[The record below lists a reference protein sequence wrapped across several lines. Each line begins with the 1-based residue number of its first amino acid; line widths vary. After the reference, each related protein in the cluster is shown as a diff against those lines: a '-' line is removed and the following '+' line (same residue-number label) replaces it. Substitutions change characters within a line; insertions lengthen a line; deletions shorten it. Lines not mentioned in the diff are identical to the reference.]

1 MKAAAATRP
10 RNVPSISGMLAVEE
24 EEMGEQKTDKR
35 MKLAEGLDRAVQNL
49 VSRAAESG
57 KIIWTGDAVREL
69 QSSFPDSDMSP
80 AELVEAVVRAAA
92 ARGLAVAFQ
101 KAD

>member
-1 MKAAAATRP
+1 
-10 RNVPSISGMLAVEE
+10 
-24 EEMGEQKTDKR
+24 MGQQKTDKR
-35 MKLAEGLDRAVQNL
+35 MKRAEGLDRAVENL

-57 KIIWTGDAVREL
+57 KIIWTSDAVREL

>member
-1 MKAAAATRP
+1 
-10 RNVPSISGMLAVEE
+10 
-24 EEMGEQKTDKR
+24 MGQQKIDKR
-35 MKLAEGLDRAVQNL
+35 MKLAEGLDRAVENL

>member
-1 MKAAAATRP
+1 
-10 RNVPSISGMLAVEE
+10 
-24 EEMGEQKTDKR
+24 MGQQKIDK
-35 MKLAEGLDRAVQNL
+35 MKLAGGLDRAVQNL

-101 KAD
+101 KADEAGPNGQAAGSGPPS

>member
-1 MKAAAATRP
+1 
-10 RNVPSISGMLAVEE
+10 
-24 EEMGEQKTDKR
+24 MGEQKTDEQ

-101 KAD
+101 KAG

>member
-1 MKAAAATRP
+1 VLAA
-10 RNVPSISGMLAVEE
+10 EE
-24 EEMGEQKTDKR
+24 EEMGQQKTDKR
-35 MKLAEGLDRAVQNL
+35 MKRAEGLDRAVQNL